1 MNNIRTVFFGML
13 KRLKYALVIALLV
26 GAGSIG
32 LYYCGRPIAN
42 VFSVND
48 KIDIA
53 LTDND
58 KSELSAMLK
67 SYLSDR
73 INMNIIE
80 DGKEKFND
88 KLINRDVSAIIEIP
102 QDFEK
107 NVIGGKD
114 VKIKSTTLDDYENGA
129 YISVYIEG
137 FMRSVNIAANAAKG
151 DAELFS
157 RIMNSD
163 AADTKLTKENAV
175 ISDREDEY
183 VSAGFKF
190 SEGFM
195 IMLVTAIGIFI
206 TLAVMEDRQ
215 YGTYSRMAVSSVT
228 GVQYI
233 VGTLGASVLISF
245 TALVI
250 LPLYLLITGAQMTAG
265 YPLVFAAVII
275 YSLFNSALSI
285 MLAQLISSKQA
296 LATLSGC
303 ITSIGA
309 GFPQLSQVGDQL
321 QAQFPI
327 DETAG
332 MLKYLS
338 YITPQ
343 YWYVCFMS
351 GEAEQP
357 VINICVLILYT
368 LLIML
373 ASAALFGRKS
383 VVSKA

>member
-102 QDFEK
+102 QGFEK

-137 FMRSVNIAANAAKG
+137 FMRSVNIAAGAAKG

-175 ISDREDEY
+175 TSDREDEY

-250 LPLYLLITGAQMTAG
+250 LPLYLLITGARMTAG
-265 YPLVFAAVII
+265 YPLVFAAVVI

-309 GFPQLSQVGDQL
+309 LLGG
-321 QAQFPI
+321 AWFPI

-343 YWYVCFMS
+343 YWYIGFMS

>member
-1 MNNIRTVFFGML
+1 MNNIINIFFSML
-13 KRLKYALVIALLV
+13 RRLKLALVIALL
-26 GAGSIG
+26 AGLASIA
-32 LYYCGRPIAN
+32 LYYCGRPIADL
-42 VFSVND
+42 FSVKE

-53 LTDND
+53 VTDND
-58 KSELSAMLK
+58 NSELSAKLK
-67 SYLSDR
+67 SYLSDKM
-73 INMNIIE
+73 NMNIIE
-80 DGKEKFND
+80 DEQEKFND

-102 QDFEK
+102 QNFEAD
-107 NVIGGKD
+107 VASGKD

-137 FMRSVNIAANAAKG
+137 FMRSVDVASNAANG
-151 DAELFS
+151 DLQLLLK
-157 RIMNSD
+157 IMNSKV
-163 AADTKLTKENAV
+163 ADTELTVKNAV
-175 ISDREDEY
+175 VSDRENEY
-183 VSAGFKF
+183 VAAGFTF

-195 IMLVTAIGIFI
+195 IMLVTAIGMFI
-206 TLAVMEDRQ
+206 TLAVMDDRQ
-215 YGTYSRMAVSSVT
+215 YGTYSRMAISSVT
-228 GVQYI
+228 GIQYI
-233 VGTLGASVLISF
+233 IGTLGASVLIS
-245 TALVI
+245 LISLII
-250 LPLYLLITGAQMTAG
+250 LPLYLLVTGAQMNADYT
-265 YPLVFAAVII
+265 LVFITVII

-309 GFPQLSQVGDQL
+309 LLGG
-321 QAQFPI
+321 AWFPI

-343 YWYVCFMS
+343 YWYVDFMS

-357 VINICVLILYT
+357 AINICVLILYT

>member
-1 MNNIRTVFFGML
+1 MNNIINIFFSML
-13 KRLKYALVIALLV
+13 RRLKLALVIALL
-26 GAGSIG
+26 AGLASIA
-32 LYYCGRPIAN
+32 LYYCGRPIADL
-42 VFSVND
+42 FSVKE

-53 LTDND
+53 VTDND
-58 KSELSAMLK
+58 NSELSAKLK
-67 SYLSDR
+67 SYLSDKM
-73 INMNIIE
+73 NMNIIE
-80 DGKEKFND
+80 DEQEKFND

-102 QDFEK
+102 QNFEAD
-107 NVIGGKD
+107 VASGKD

-137 FMRSVNIAANAAKG
+137 FMRSVDVASNAANG
-151 DAELFS
+151 DLQLLLK
-157 RIMNSD
+157 IMNSKV
-163 AADTKLTKENAV
+163 ADTELTVKNAV
-175 ISDREDEY
+175 VSDRENEY
-183 VSAGFKF
+183 VAAGFTF

-195 IMLVTAIGIFI
+195 IMLVTAIGMFI
-206 TLAVMEDRQ
+206 TLAVMDDRQ
-215 YGTYSRMAVSSVT
+215 YGTYSRMAISSVT
-228 GVQYI
+228 GIQYI
-233 VGTLGASVLISF
+233 IGTLGASVLIS
-245 TALVI
+245 LISLII
-250 LPLYLLITGAQMTAG
+250 LPLYLLVTGAQMNAD
-265 YPLVFAAVII
+265 YPLVFITVII

-309 GFPQLSQVGDQL
+309 LLGG
-321 QAQFPI
+321 AWFPI

-332 MLKYLS
+332 VLKYLS

-343 YWYVCFMS
+343 YWYVDFMS

-357 VINICVLILYT
+357 AINICVLILYT

>member
-1 MNNIRTVFFGML
+1 
-13 KRLKYALVIALLV
+13 
-26 GAGSIG
+26 
-32 LYYCGRPIAN
+32 
-42 VFSVND
+42 
-48 KIDIA
+48 
-53 LTDND
+53 
-58 KSELSAMLK
+58 
-67 SYLSDR
+67 
-73 INMNIIE
+73 
-80 DGKEKFND
+80 
-88 KLINRDVSAIIEIP
+88 
-102 QDFEK
+102 
-107 NVIGGKD
+107 
-114 VKIKSTTLDDYENGA
+114 
-129 YISVYIEG
+129 
-137 FMRSVNIAANAAKG
+137 
-151 DAELFS
+151 
-157 RIMNSD
+157 MNSA
-163 AADTKLTKENAV
+163 AADSKLTKENAV
-175 ISDREDEY
+175 TSDREDEY

-245 TALVI
+245 SALVI
-250 LPLYLLITGAQMTAG
+250 LPLYLLITGARMTAS

-309 GFPQLSQVGDQL
+309 LLGG
-321 QAQFPI
+321 AWFPI

-343 YWYVCFMS
+343 YWYVGFMS

>member
-1 MNNIRTVFFGML
+1 MNNIINIFFSML
-13 KRLKYALVIALLV
+13 RRLKLALVIALL
-26 GAGSIG
+26 AGLASIA
-32 LYYCGRPIAN
+32 LYYCGRPIADL
-42 VFSVND
+42 FSVKE

-53 LTDND
+53 VTDND
-58 KSELSAMLK
+58 NSELSAKLK
-67 SYLSDR
+67 SYLSDKM
-73 INMNIIE
+73 NMNIIE
-80 DGKEKFND
+80 DEQEKFND

-102 QDFEK
+102 QNFEAD
-107 NVIGGKD
+107 VASGKD

-137 FMRSVNIAANAAKG
+137 FMRSVDVASNAANG
-151 DAELFS
+151 DLQLLLK
-157 RIMNSD
+157 IMNSKV
-163 AADTKLTKENAV
+163 ADTELTVKNAV
-175 ISDREDEY
+175 VSDRENEY
-183 VSAGFKF
+183 VAAGFTF

-195 IMLVTAIGIFI
+195 IMLVTAIGMFI
-206 TLAVMEDRQ
+206 TLAVMDDRQ

-228 GVQYI
+228 GIQYI
-233 VGTLGASVLISF
+233 IGTLGASVLIS
-245 TALVI
+245 LISLII
-250 LPLYLLITGAQMTAG
+250 LPLYLLVTGAQMNAD
-265 YPLVFAAVII
+265 YPLVFITVII

-309 GFPQLSQVGDQL
+309 LLGG
-321 QAQFPI
+321 AWFPI

-343 YWYVCFMS
+343 YWYVDFMS

-357 VINICVLILYT
+357 AINICVLILYT

>member
-1 MNNIRTVFFGML
+1 MNNIINIFFSML
-13 KRLKYALVIALLV
+13 RRLKLALVIALL
-26 GAGSIG
+26 AGLASIA
-32 LYYCGRPIAN
+32 LYYCGRPIADL
-42 VFSVND
+42 FSVKE

-53 LTDND
+53 VTDND
-58 KSELSAMLK
+58 NSELSAKLK
-67 SYLSDR
+67 SYLSDKM
-73 INMNIIE
+73 NMNIIE
-80 DGKEKFND
+80 DEQEKFND

-102 QDFEK
+102 QNFEAD
-107 NVIGGKD
+107 VASGKD

-137 FMRSVNIAANAAKG
+137 FMRSVDVASNAANG
-151 DAELFS
+151 DLQLLLK
-157 RIMNSD
+157 IMNSKV
-163 AADTKLTKENAV
+163 ADTELTVKNAV
-175 ISDREDEY
+175 VSDRENEY
-183 VSAGFKF
+183 VAAGFTF

-195 IMLVTAIGIFI
+195 IMLVTAIGMFI
-206 TLAVMEDRQ
+206 TLAVMDDRQ
-215 YGTYSRMAVSSVT
+215 YGTYSRMAISSVT
-228 GVQYI
+228 GIQYI
-233 VGTLGASVLISF
+233 IGTLGASVLIS
-245 TALVI
+245 LISLII
-250 LPLYLLITGAQMTAG
+250 LPLYLLVTGAQMNAD
-265 YPLVFAAVII
+265 YPLVFITVII

-309 GFPQLSQVGDQL
+309 LLGG
-321 QAQFPI
+321 AWFPI

-343 YWYVCFMS
+343 YWYVDFMS

-357 VINICVLILYT
+357 AINICVLILYT

>member
-1 MNNIRTVFFGML
+1 MNNIRTVFTGML
-13 KRLKYALVIALLV
+13 RRLKTALVIALLT
-26 GAGSIG
+26 GLASIA
-32 LYYCGRPIAN
+32 LYYCGRPIADL
-42 VFSVND
+42 FSVEE

-53 LTDND
+53 VTDND
-58 KSELSAMLK
+58 NSELSVKLK
-67 SYLSDR
+67 SYLSDKM
-73 INMNIIE
+73 NMNIIE
-80 DGKEKFND
+80 DEQEKFND

-102 QDFEK
+102 QNFEA
-107 NVIGGKD
+107 NVISGKD

-137 FMRSVNIAANAAKG
+137 FMRSVNVASDAAKG

-157 RIMNSD
+157 RIMNSS
-163 AADTKLTKENAV
+163 AADTELIQENAV
-175 ISDREDEY
+175 ISDRENEY
-183 VSAGFKF
+183 VAAGFTF

-195 IMLVTAIGIFI
+195 IMLVTAIGMFI
-206 TLAVMEDRQ
+206 TLAVMDDRQ
-215 YGTYSRMAVSSVT
+215 YGTYSRMAISSVT
-228 GVQYI
+228 GIQYI
-233 VGTLGASVLISF
+233 VGTLGASVLIS
-245 TALVI
+245 LISLIV
-250 LPLYLLITGAQMTAG
+250 LPLYLLVTGAQMNAG
-265 YPLVFAAVII
+265 YPLIFVAVMI

-303 ITSIGA
+303 IASVGA
-309 GFPQLSQVGDQL
+309 LLGG
-321 QAQFPI
+321 AWFPI

-343 YWYVCFMS
+343 YWYFNFMS
-351 GEAEQP
+351 GASEQP

-373 ASAALFGRKS
+373 ASAALFNKKS
-383 VVSKA
+383 VTAKA

>member
-102 QDFEK
+102 QGFEK

-137 FMRSVNIAANAAKG
+137 FMRSVNIAAGAAKG

-157 RIMNSD
+157 KIMNSD
-163 AADTKLTKENAV
+163 AADTRLTKENAV
-175 ISDREDEY
+175 TSDREDEY

-206 TLAVMEDRQ
+206 TLAVKDGCFICNGRSVHCRNAWGKRAYIL
-215 YGTYSRMAVSSVT
+215 YGTCH
-228 GVQYI
+228 
-233 VGTLGASVLISF
+233 F
-245 TALVI
+245 TAVPAYHGRSDDSRLSACVCGSS
-250 LPLYLLITGAQMTAG
+250 YLLAVQLGIINNARTADKLKAG
-265 YPLVFAAVII
+265 SCHAFGLYYLDRRSARRCVVPDRRNGRYAEISVIYHAAILVCRF
-275 YSLFNSALSI
+275 Y
-285 MLAQLISSKQA
+285 
-296 LATLSGC
+296 
-303 ITSIGA
+303 
-309 GFPQLSQVGDQL
+309 VG
-321 QAQFPI
+321 
-327 DETAG
+327 
-332 MLKYLS
+332 
-338 YITPQ
+338 
-343 YWYVCFMS
+343 
-351 GEAEQP
+351 
-357 VINICVLILYT
+357 
-368 LLIML
+368 
-373 ASAALFGRKS
+373 
-383 VVSKA
+383 

>member
-58 KSELSAMLK
+58 NSELSAMLK

-102 QDFEK
+102 QGFEK

-175 ISDREDEY
+175 TSDREDEY

-250 LPLYLLITGAQMTAG
+250 LPLYLLITGARMTAG

-309 GFPQLSQVGDQL
+309 LLGG
-321 QAQFPI
+321 AWFPI

-332 MLKYLS
+332 
-338 YITPQ
+338 
-343 YWYVCFMS
+343 
-351 GEAEQP
+351 
-357 VINICVLILYT
+357 
-368 LLIML
+368 
-373 ASAALFGRKS
+373 
-383 VVSKA
+383 

>member
-42 VFSVND
+42 VFSVTD

-58 KSELSAMLK
+58 NSELSAMLK

-102 QDFEK
+102 QGFEK

-137 FMRSVNIAANAAKG
+137 FMRSVNIAADAAKG

-157 RIMNSD
+157 KIMNSD

-175 ISDREDEY
+175 TSDMEDEY

-215 YGTYSRMAVSSVT
+215 YGTYSREW
-228 GVQYI
+228 
-233 VGTLGASVLISF
+233 
-245 TALVI
+245 
-250 LPLYLLITGAQMTAG
+250 
-265 YPLVFAAVII
+265 
-275 YSLFNSALSI
+275 LFHL
-285 MLAQLISSKQA
+285 
-296 LATLSGC
+296 
-303 ITSIGA
+303 
-309 GFPQLSQVGDQL
+309 
-321 QAQFPI
+321 
-327 DETAG
+327 
-332 MLKYLS
+332 
-338 YITPQ
+338 
-343 YWYVCFMS
+343 
-351 GEAEQP
+351 
-357 VINICVLILYT
+357 
-368 LLIML
+368 
-373 ASAALFGRKS
+373 
-383 VVSKA
+383 

>member
-1 MNNIRTVFFGML
+1 MNNIRTVFMGML
-13 KRLKYALVIALLV
+13 KRLKTALVIALL
-26 GAGSIG
+26 AGLASIA
-32 LYYCGRPIAN
+32 LYYCGRPIADIY
-42 VFSVND
+42 SVQD
-48 KIDIA
+48 KIDVAVI
-53 LTDND
+53 DND
-58 KSELSAMLK
+58 GSELSAMLK
-67 SYLSDR
+67 NYLSDK
-73 INMNIIE
+73 IGMNIIE
-80 DGKEKFND
+80 DEQEKFND

-102 QDFEK
+102 QNFEK
-107 NVIGGKD
+107 NTIDGKD

-137 FMRSVNIAANAAKG
+137 FMRSVNVASSAAKG
-151 DAELFS
+151 NAELFS
-157 RIMNSD
+157 KIMNSD
-163 AADTKLTKENAV
+163 TADIKLTEENAV
-175 ISDREDEY
+175 ISDMENEY
-183 VSAGFKF
+183 VAAGFTF

-195 IMLVTAIGIFI
+195 IMLVTAIGMFI
-206 TLAVMEDRQ
+206 TLAVMDDRQ
-215 YGTYSRMAVSSVT
+215 YGTYSRMAISSVT
-228 GVQYI
+228 GIQYI
-233 VGTLGASVLISF
+233 VGTLGASVLIS
-245 TALVI
+245 LISLII
-250 LPLYLLITGAQMTAG
+250 LPLYLLVTGAQISAG
-265 YPLVFAAVII
+265 YPLIFVAVII

-303 ITSIGA
+303 IASVGA
-309 GFPQLSQVGDQL
+309 LLGG
-321 QAQFPI
+321 AWFPI

-343 YWYVCFMS
+343 YWYVDFMS
-351 GEAEQP
+351 GKAEQP

>member
-1 MNNIRTVFFGML
+1 MNNIRTVFTGML
-13 KRLKYALVIALLV
+13 KRLKTALVIALL
-26 GAGSIG
+26 AGLASIA
-32 LYYCGRPIAN
+32 LYYCGRPIADIYT
-42 VFSVND
+42 VQD
-48 KIDIA
+48 KIDVAVI
-53 LTDND
+53 DND
-58 KSELSAMLK
+58 RSELSAMLK
-67 SYLSDR
+67 NYLSDKMS
-73 INMNIIE
+73 MNIIE
-80 DGKEKFND
+80 DDQEKFND

-102 QDFEK
+102 QNFEK
-107 NVIGGKD
+107 NTIDGKD

-137 FMRSVNIAANAAKG
+137 FMRSVNIASSAAKG

-157 RIMNSD
+157 KIMSSD
-163 AADTKLTKENAV
+163 AADTRLTEENAV
-175 ISDREDEY
+175 TSDREDEY

-215 YGTYSRMAVSSVT
+215 YGTYSRMAISSVT
-228 GVQYI
+228 GIQYI
-233 VGTLGASVLISF
+233 VGTLGASVLIS
-245 TALVI
+245 LISLII
-250 LPLYLLITGAQMTAG
+250 LPLYLLVTGAQLNAG
-265 YPLVFAAVII
+265 YPLIFAAVII

-309 GFPQLSQVGDQL
+309 LLGG
-321 QAQFPI
+321 AWFPI

-343 YWYVCFMS
+343 YWYVGFMS

-357 VINICVLILYT
+357 MINICVLILYT

-383 VVSKA
+383 VVSRA

>member
-1 MNNIRTVFFGML
+1 
-13 KRLKYALVIALLV
+13 
-26 GAGSIG
+26 
-32 LYYCGRPIAN
+32 
-42 VFSVND
+42 
-48 KIDIA
+48 
-53 LTDND
+53 
-58 KSELSAMLK
+58 
-67 SYLSDR
+67 
-73 INMNIIE
+73 
-80 DGKEKFND
+80 
-88 KLINRDVSAIIEIP
+88 
-102 QDFEK
+102 
-107 NVIGGKD
+107 
-114 VKIKSTTLDDYENGA
+114 
-129 YISVYIEG
+129 
-137 FMRSVNIAANAAKG
+137 
-151 DAELFS
+151 
-157 RIMNSD
+157 
-163 AADTKLTKENAV
+163 
-175 ISDREDEY
+175 
-183 VSAGFKF
+183 
-190 SEGFM
+190 M

-245 TALVI
+245 TALVV
-250 LPLYLLITGAQMTAG
+250 LPLYLLITGARMTAG
-265 YPLVFAAVII
+265 YPLIFAAVII

-309 GFPQLSQVGDQL
+309 LLGG
-321 QAQFPI
+321 AWFPI

-343 YWYVCFMS
+343 YWYGGFMS

>member
-58 KSELSAMLK
+58 NSELSAMLK

-102 QDFEK
+102 QGFEK

-157 RIMNSD
+157 KIMNSD

-175 ISDREDEY
+175 TSDREDEY
-183 VSAGFKF
+183 VSAGFNARTADKF
-190 SEGFM
+190 KAGACHAFGLYYIDRRSARRCVVPDRRNGRYAE
-195 IMLVTAIGIFI
+195 ISVIYHAAILVCRLYVGRGRTACDKH
-206 TLAVMEDRQ
+206 LRA
-215 YGTYSRMAVSSVT
+215 
-228 GVQYI
+228 
-233 VGTLGASVLISF
+233 
-245 TALVI
+245 
-250 LPLYLLITGAQMTAG
+250 
-265 YPLVFAAVII
+265 
-275 YSLFNSALSI
+275 
-285 MLAQLISSKQA
+285 
-296 LATLSGC
+296 
-303 ITSIGA
+303 
-309 GFPQLSQVGDQL
+309 
-321 QAQFPI
+321 
-327 DETAG
+327 
-332 MLKYLS
+332 
-338 YITPQ
+338 
-343 YWYVCFMS
+343 
-351 GEAEQP
+351 
-357 VINICVLILYT
+357 YT
-368 LLIML
+368 LHI
-373 ASAALFGRKS
+373 AYNACKRRTFRQKVGSFKGVTKGIRIVTYIS
-383 VVSKA
+383 CIQTHGNSRIRHYEYNE

>member
-1 MNNIRTVFFGML
+1 ML
-13 KRLKYALVIALLV
+13 RCTRK
-26 GAGSIG
+26 
-32 LYYCGRPIAN
+32 
-42 VFSVND
+42 SV
-48 KIDIA
+48 
-53 LTDND
+53 
-58 KSELSAMLK
+58 
-67 SYLSDR
+67 
-73 INMNIIE
+73 
-80 DGKEKFND
+80 
-88 KLINRDVSAIIEIP
+88 
-102 QDFEK
+102 
-107 NVIGGKD
+107 
-114 VKIKSTTLDDYENGA
+114 
-129 YISVYIEG
+129 SVYIEG
-137 FMRSVNIAANAAKG
+137 FMRSVNIAAGAAKG

-175 ISDREDEY
+175 TSDREDEY

-245 TALVI
+245 TALVV

-309 GFPQLSQVGDQL
+309 LLGG
-321 QAQFPI
+321 AWFPI

>member
-13 KRLKYALVIALLV
+13 KRLKYALIIALLV

-53 LTDND
+53 LSDND

-102 QDFEK
+102 QGFEK

-157 RIMNSD
+157 KIMNSD

-175 ISDREDEY
+175 TSDREDEY

-245 TALVI
+245 TALVV

-309 GFPQLSQVGDQL
+309 LLGG
-321 QAQFPI
+321 AWFPI

-343 YWYVCFMS
+343 YWYVGFMS

>member
-53 LTDND
+53 MTDND

-73 INMNIIE
+73 INMNITE

-102 QDFEK
+102 QGFEK

-137 FMRSVNIAANAAKG
+137 FMRSVNIAADAAKG

-157 RIMNSD
+157 KIMNSD

-175 ISDREDEY
+175 TSDREDEY
-183 VSAGFKF
+183 VAAGFKF

-245 TALVI
+245 TALIV
-250 LPLYLLITGAQMTAG
+250 LPLYLLITGAQMTAA
-265 YPLVFAAVII
+265 YICRRNNLLAVQLGII
-275 YSLFNSALSI
+275 NNARTADKLKAGSCHAFGLYHLDRRSARRC
-285 MLAQLISSKQA
+285 MVPDRRN
-296 LATLSGC
+296 GR
-303 ITSIGA
+303 
-309 GFPQLSQVGDQL
+309 
-321 QAQFPI
+321 
-327 DETAG
+327 
-332 MLKYLS
+332 Y
-338 YITPQ
+338 
-343 YWYVCFMS
+343 
-351 GEAEQP
+351 AE
-357 VINICVLILYT
+357 I
-368 LLIML
+368 
-373 ASAALFGRKS
+373 S
-383 VVSKA
+383 VVYHAAILVCRFYVGRG

>member
-42 VFSVND
+42 VFSVTD

-53 LTDND
+53 LSDND
-58 KSELSAMLK
+58 NSELSAMLK

-102 QDFEK
+102 QGFEK

-137 FMRSVNIAANAAKG
+137 FMRSVNIAADAAKG

-157 RIMNSD
+157 KIMNSD

-175 ISDREDEY
+175 TSDREDEY

-245 TALVI
+245 TALPPI
-250 LPLYLLITGAQMTAG
+250 FTP
-265 YPLVFAAVII
+265 
-275 YSLFNSALSI
+275 SALPVRRTGI
-285 MLAQLISSKQA
+285 EM
-296 LATLSGC
+296 ATGLPGC
-303 ITSIGA
+303 T
-309 GFPQLSQVGDQL
+309 
-321 QAQFPI
+321 
-327 DETAG
+327 
-332 MLKYLS
+332 
-338 YITPQ
+338 
-343 YWYVCFMS
+343 
-351 GEAEQP
+351 
-357 VINICVLILYT
+357 
-368 LLIML
+368 
-373 ASAALFGRKS
+373 R
-383 VVSKA
+383 

>member
-102 QDFEK
+102 QGFEK

-137 FMRSVNIAANAAKG
+137 FMRSVNIAADAAKG

-215 YGTYSRMAVSSVT
+215 YGTYSRMAVSSVK

-233 VGTLGASVLISF
+233 
-245 TALVI
+245 VI
-250 LPLYLLITGAQMTAG
+250 LPLYLLITGARMTAG

-309 GFPQLSQVGDQL
+309 LLGG
-321 QAQFPI
+321 AWFPI

-383 VVSKA
+383 VVSKT

>member
-228 GVQYI
+228 GVHCRNAWGKHAYI
-233 VGTLGASVLISF
+233 IYGACRF
-245 TALVI
+245 TAVPAYHGRSDDNRLSACVCRRNNLLTVQLGIINNARTADKLKTGSCHAFGLYHLDRRIARRCVVPDRRNGRYAEISVIYHAAILVC
-250 LPLYLLITGAQMTAG
+250 LLY
-265 YPLVFAAVII
+265 
-275 YSLFNSALSI
+275 
-285 MLAQLISSKQA
+285 
-296 LATLSGC
+296 
-303 ITSIGA
+303 
-309 GFPQLSQVGDQL
+309 VGR
-321 QAQFPI
+321 
-327 DETAG
+327 G
-332 MLKYLS
+332 
-338 YITPQ
+338 
-343 YWYVCFMS
+343 
-351 GEAEQP
+351 
-357 VINICVLILYT
+357 
-368 LLIML
+368 
-373 ASAALFGRKS
+373 
-383 VVSKA
+383 

>member
-1 MNNIRTVFFGML
+1 MNNIRTVFTGML
-13 KRLKYALVIALLV
+13 RRLKTALVIALLT
-26 GAGSIG
+26 GLASIA
-32 LYYCGRPIAN
+32 LYYCGRPIADL
-42 VFSVND
+42 FSVEE

-53 LTDND
+53 VTDND
-58 KSELSAMLK
+58 NSELSVKLK
-67 SYLSDR
+67 SYLSDKM
-73 INMNIIE
+73 NMNIIE
-80 DGKEKFND
+80 DEQEKFND

-102 QDFEK
+102 QNFEA
-107 NVIGGKD
+107 NVISGKD

-137 FMRSVNIAANAAKG
+137 FMRSVNVASDAAKG

-157 RIMNSD
+157 RIMNSS
-163 AADTKLTKENAV
+163 AADTELIQENAV
-175 ISDREDEY
+175 ISDRENEY
-183 VSAGFKF
+183 VAAGFTF

-195 IMLVTAIGIFI
+195 IMLVTAIGMFI
-206 TLAVMEDRQ
+206 TLAVMDDRQ
-215 YGTYSRMAVSSVT
+215 YGTYSRMAISSVT
-228 GVQYI
+228 GIQYI
-233 VGTLGASVLISF
+233 VGTLGASVLIS
-245 TALVI
+245 LISLIV
-250 LPLYLLITGAQMTAG
+250 LPLYLLITGARMNTD
-265 YPLVFAAVII
+265 YPLIFVAVMI

-303 ITSIGA
+303 LASVGA
-309 GFPQLSQVGDQL
+309 LLGG
-321 QAQFPI
+321 AWFPI

-343 YWYVCFMS
+343 YWYFNFMS
-351 GEAEQP
+351 GASEQP